1 MTTPFRT
8 STDTVDRLLH
18 EIHQAQG
25 VSTDTRDALGGL
37 VFWAL
42 TGERFDGNDFVE
54 AALKQGA
61 AHVVSNRTEW
71 LEEPRVT
78 VVEDVLD
85 ALQATARA
93 MRRTW
98 DCPVLALTGSNGKT
112 TTKELLRDVLAE
124 GWRFM
129 RLQGTSTTTS
139 GCP

>member
-8 STDTVDRLLH
+8 ATATVERLLH
-18 EIHQAQG
+18 EVQQADG

-61 AHVVSNRTEW
+61 AHVVSNRADW
-71 LEEPRVT
+71 HDDPRVT

-93 MRRTW
+93 
-98 DCPVLALTGSNGKT
+98 C
-112 TTKELLRDVLAE
+112 AE
-124 GWRFM
+124 RGIVRCW
-129 RLQGTSTTTS
+129 
-139 GCP
+139 P